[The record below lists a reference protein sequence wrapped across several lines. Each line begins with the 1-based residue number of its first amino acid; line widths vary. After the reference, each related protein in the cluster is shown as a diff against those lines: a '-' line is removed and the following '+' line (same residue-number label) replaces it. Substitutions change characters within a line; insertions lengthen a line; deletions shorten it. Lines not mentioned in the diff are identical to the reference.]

1 MREPYVPL
9 FCSITESTLWSA
21 DGNTCKV
28 WITLLAMAD
37 PEGFVAAAI
46 DGIAARSRLP
56 IETVR
61 PILEYLQRPDPD
73 SRSDAHGGRRLE
85 KVSRGWRVL
94 NMEDFRRLAQEE
106 SRKAAKRRWWNENR
120 GGARQ
125 SLDSTRQNS
134 NTETETETET
144 ETQTEKETEREP
156 ERETAPAAP
165 PPAALAAPKPKRRP
179 RTIKT
184 LLPDDFA
191 PNAEHATIARERG
204 LNLGEVFAG
213 FRDWCA
219 ENGAQKADWQATF
232 RNWLRRERAPHGAA
246 RGPSGGRSRNSDAL
260 DYVFDVAT
268 GKA

>member
-1 MREPYVPL
+1 MRDTYIPL
-9 FCSITESTLWSA
+9 FASTLDSSLWSL
-21 DGNTCKV
+21 DGDCLKV
-28 WITLLAMAD
+28 FLTLALKAD
-37 PEGFVAAAI
+37 PEGEVTASLDGLARAAA
-46 DGIAARSRLP
+46 LP
-56 IETVR
+56 IPEVTQHLKR
-61 PILEYLQRPDPD
+61 LEGPDEHSKDLDRAP
-73 SRSDAHGGRRLE
+73 ANGGRRLE
-85 KVSRGWRVL
+85 RIAGGWRVV
-94 NMEDFRRLAQEE
+94 NIEWYREEARRQAELA
-106 SRKAAKRRWWNENR
+106 SKRRWWNEH
-120 GGARQ
+120 GSAARRAARPTQ
-125 SLDSTRQNS
+125 TQ
-134 NTETETETET
+134 TETET
-144 ETQTEKETEREP
+144 ETQTEKETERGP